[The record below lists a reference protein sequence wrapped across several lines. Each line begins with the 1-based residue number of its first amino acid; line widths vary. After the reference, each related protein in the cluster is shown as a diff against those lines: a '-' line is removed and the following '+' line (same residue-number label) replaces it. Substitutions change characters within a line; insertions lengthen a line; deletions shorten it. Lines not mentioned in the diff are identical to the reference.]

1 MVNWNRHTK
10 HRYLTFQLQQHNIRR
25 KKAHKALIVESKG
38 AKAHRCLRHIL
49 MIGEECRRQGA
60 QGSQFYKV
68 L

>member
-38 AKAHRCLRHIL
+38 AKA
-49 MIGEECRRQGA
+49 GA
-60 QGSQFYKV
+60 QV
-68 L
+68 LKARIDDRRGV